1 MPAWDSRRDRNIYD
15 VDRDIGRR
23 ITRGDLVV
31 LASLE
36 AGCVAAQAARD
47 GNGTDDTAAFWDAVV
62 ETGRAHG
69 VEP

>member
-1 MPAWDSRRDRNIYD
+1 